1 MTYDPNTERRDPPAV
16 EREVVHKSGGSAGW
30 WVAGIVAIV
39 ALVGMFFVFGGAG
52 TDEADLEMARDTG
65 RAEAM
70 VENAA
75 ASAQDAAA
83 EAAESSRAAADSVA
97 DSAAAAAD
105 RTAAAT
111 EEAAANTADAAQ
123 DAADR
128 AGM

>member
-1 MTYDPNTERRDPPAV
+1 MTYDPNTERRDPPPV
-16 EREVVHKSGGSAGW
+16 QREVVHKSGG

-39 ALVGMFFVFGGAG
+39 ALVGMFFIFGGAG
-52 TDEADLEMARDTG
+52 TDEVDLEMARDTG

-75 ASAQDAAA
+75 ASAQNAAA

-105 RTAAAT
+105 RTAEAT
-111 EEAAANTADAAQ
+111 EEAA
-123 DAADR
+123 DR
-128 AGM
+128 TGM

>member
-1 MTYDPNTERRDPPAV
+1 MTYDPNTERRDLPPV
-16 EREVVHKSGGSAGW
+16 EREVVHKSGGSAAW

-39 ALVGMFFVFGGAG
+39 ALVGMFFIFGNNGDNTG
-52 TDEADLEMARDTG
+52 DLEAARDTG

-75 ASAQDAAA
+75 ASAQNAAS

-97 DSAAAAAD
+97 QSAEAAAD

-111 EEAAANTADAAQ
+111 EEAASNTANAVDEAG
-123 DAADR
+123 DR

>member
-1 MTYDPNTERRDPPAV
+1 MTYDPNTERRDQPSV
-16 EREVVHKSGGSAGW
+16 QREVVHKSGGSAGW

-39 ALVGMFFVFGGAG
+39 ALVGMFFIFGNSGDD
-52 TDEADLEMARDTG
+52 TADLEMARDTG

-75 ASAQDAAA
+75 ASAQNAAA

-128 AGM
+128 TGM